1 MCGQSLEDLTSALSK
16 FNFIKEACRME
27 TIICLLMA
35 MYFMQAAESGGFKN
49 IRKFLY
55 VLSILS
61 AGMGVINLI
70 AWG

>member
-1 MCGQSLEDLTSALSK
+1 
-16 FNFIKEACRME
+16 ME
-27 TIICLLMA
+27 TIIHLLMA
-35 MYFMQAAESGGFKN
+35 MYFMQAAESGGFKT

-70 AWG
+70 TWG